1 MYCIFALKLLN
12 CGSAFAIK
20 NRDFPLSLAVF
31 LHTFRLTMSHTY
43 GLDAEQMSAMNFG
56 IQLLTAWEDLHDWV
70 DCKQPLK
77 NYAHQVYQ
85 KLTVNTFYQN
95 WLYKGFNL
103 SNILRGS
110 VKCLTDFRKSGSVW
124 LTVTHMYPCMLVQ
137 DLCFYFKLLFPS
149 LIESRI
155 SRFILLKP
163 KAREESK
170 HQFIY
175 VEAKH
180 WEHLLQSIICFCPFS
195 FLLKLFINFLI
206 LQIPWDYVLSSV
218 LLHL

>member
-1 MYCIFALKLLN
+1 MVWI
-12 CGSAFAIK
+12 
-20 NRDFPLSLAVF
+20 
-31 LHTFRLTMSHTY
+31 
-43 GLDAEQMSAMNFG
+43 AEQISAMNFG

-77 NYAHQVYQ
+77 NYAHQEFIKPCNKVYQ
-85 KLTVNTFYQN
+85 KVTVNTFYQN
-95 WLYKGFNL
+95 WLYKGFNV

-124 LTVTHMYPCMLVQ
+124 LTVTHMYPCMLAQ
-137 DLCFYFKLLFPS
+137 DLCFYFKLLFS
-149 LIESRI
+149 LLIESRI
-155 SRFILLKP
+155 SCFIFLKP

-170 HQFIY
+170 HQFID
-175 VEAKH
+175 VEDMH
-180 WEHLLQSIICFCPFS
+180 WEHLLQSIICFSPFS

-206 LQIPWDYVLSSV
+206 LQIPWDYVWSSV

>member
-1 MYCIFALKLLN
+1 
-12 CGSAFAIK
+12 
-20 NRDFPLSLAVF
+20 
-31 LHTFRLTMSHTY
+31 
-43 GLDAEQMSAMNFG
+43 MNFG
-56 IQLLTAWEDLHDWV
+56 IQLLTAWEHLHDWV
-70 DCKQPLK
+70 DCEQPLK
-77 NYAHQVYQ
+77 NYVYQEFIKPCNKVYQ

-95 WLYKGFNL
+95 WLYKGFNP

-110 VKCLTDFRKSGSVW
+110 VKCLTDFRKSVLVW
-124 LTVTHMYPCMLVQ
+124 VTVTRMYPYMLAQ

-155 SRFILLKP
+155 SCFIFLKP
-163 KAREESK
+163 KAREGSDL
-170 HQFIY
+170 HFIY
-175 VEAKH
+175 VEAMH

-206 LQIPWDYVLSSV
+206 LQIPWDYMWSSV